1 LTPERLLVTGA
12 AGFVGRHF
20 LAAARDAWPAAHITA
35 AARAPDLPPEGLP
48 QADAVVPMDLL
59 DQAGIASAVRD
70 ARPEACVHLAAFSD
84 VAASFGAGDAVW
96 RANVDGTRAL
106 AAAILAHVPDCV
118 LLHAGSA
125 DCYGLSFQ
133 AGLTLD
139 ESAAFRPANPYAA
152 SKAAV
157 DVALGEMALRGL
169 RVVRLRPVNHVGP
182 GQSPRFAVASFARQV
197 ALVAAGRQAPVI
209 STGALDRW
217 REFLDVADVCA
228 AYVRVVT
235 GAESLPAGAVFNLAS
250 GAPRRLGDVLADLL
264 AAAGVEARI
273 EQAAA
278 ALRPVDVVR
287 VSCSAAAAHA
297 ALGWAPAV
305 PWAQTLAET
314 LSYWRQVAAYEPVGA

>member
-1 LTPERLLVTGA
+1 MTPKRLLITGA

-20 LAAARDAWPAAHITA
+20 LAAARIAWPEAHITA

-48 QADAVVPMDLL
+48 QADAVVPIDLL

-70 ARPEACVHLAAFSD
+70 IGPDACVHLAAFSD

-106 AAAILAHVPDCV
+106 AASILAQVPECL

-125 DCYGLSFQ
+125 DCYGLTFQ
-133 AGLTLD
+133 SGLTLD
-139 ESAAFRPANPYAA
+139 ETAAFRPANPYAA

-169 RVVRLRPVNHVGP
+169 RVIRLRPVNHVGP
-182 GQSPRFAVASFARQV
+182 GQSPRFAVAAFARQV
-197 ALVAAGRQAPVI
+197 ALVSAGRQAPVI
-209 STGALDRW
+209 RTGALDRW
-217 REFLDVADVCA
+217 REFLDVSDVCA
-228 AYVRVVT
+228 AYVLVVNR
-235 GAESLPAGAVFNLAS
+235 GEALPAGAVFNLAS
-250 GAPRRLGDVLADLL
+250 GVPRRLGDVLADLL
-264 AAAGVEARI
+264 AVAGVEARI
-273 EQAAA
+273 EEEAA

-287 VSCSAAAAHA
+287 VSCSAASAHA

-305 PWAQTLAET
+305 PWPQTLADT
-314 LSYWRQVAAYEPVGA
+314 LSYWRNMAAHAPAGA